1 MQIWEYSEDIQ
12 NELEDF
18 LKFTYNAMGL
28 EYQPDGLQSDTRKI
42 REIYFNNG
50 GFFWVAK
57 DKNSIVGSI
66 ALKMINL
73 DKRIGEIKRYFVLP
87 SVQNKGIGSMLMEQL
102 IVRAQKSG
110 LSKLRL
116 DTMKNSTKAL
126 SIFRKFGF
134 KEIEKYNDNDIAEI
148 FMELDIS

>member
-1 MQIWEYSEDIQ
+1 
-12 NELEDF
+12 
-18 LKFTYNAMGL
+18 MGL

-57 DKNSIVGSI
+57 DNNSIVGSI

-102 IVRAQKSG
+102 IVKAQKSG
-110 LSKLRL
+110 LKRLRL
-116 DTMKNSTKAL
+116 DTMKDSTNAL
-126 SIFRKFGF
+126 SIYRKFGF

-148 FMELDIS
+148 FMELAIS